1 MQQPLSCQLVRLLLL
16 PLVCMCA
23 QVKLVSARGLC
34 LEGVVERLAG
44 LQARLLLPNR
54 RPVLSGVVQLQ
65 RRDQQEVTW
74 EHDEQFTEVGAVS
87 SHTLLALPCDTVL
100 QPPMQHA

>member
-1 MQQPLSCQLVRLLLL
+1 
-16 PLVCMCA
+16 
-23 QVKLVSARGLC
+23 VKLVSARGLC

-74 EHDEQFTEVGAVS
+74 EHEEQFTEVRAS
-87 SHTLLALPCDTVL
+87 KQTWQPSYTLLAERFTASYLSCVL
-100 QPPMQHA
+100 